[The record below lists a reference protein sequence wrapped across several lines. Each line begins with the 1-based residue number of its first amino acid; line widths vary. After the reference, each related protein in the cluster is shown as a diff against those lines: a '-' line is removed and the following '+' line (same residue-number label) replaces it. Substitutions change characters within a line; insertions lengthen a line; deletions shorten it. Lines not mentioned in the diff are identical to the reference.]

1 VPAHL
6 PSGLRGP
13 GSDSLTGGSGVT
25 GSNGGNPSGKAGAV
39 APAPTDGQKN
49 GTETD
54 ADCGGATAPKCAD
67 GKACKD
73 ASDCESGVCGI
84 YYWDLDGDGYGSDIG
99 MVRSCGR
106 QPPADTSTQG
116 GDCCDSAAE
125 AHPGATAYYELRNAC
140 GIYDYDCDGVE
151 HKDRPS
157 TAACG
162 DSIDFASQLAGGS
175 LSLVACR

>member
-1 VPAHL
+1 MKTTSSLLRTALFHL
-6 PSGLRGP
+6 ALF
-13 GSDSLTGGSGVT
+13 TGGAVT
-25 GSNGGNPSGKAGAV
+25 ASCDGASDPGLLIGAPRPPDPATPDAGAN
-39 APAPTDGQKN
+39 PQW
-49 GTETD
+49 
-54 ADCGGATAPKCAD
+54 AD
-67 GKACKD
+67 GAYCLAD
-73 ASDCESGVCGI
+73 TDCESGVCGI

-125 AHPGATAYYELRNAC
+125 AHPGATAYHELRNAC